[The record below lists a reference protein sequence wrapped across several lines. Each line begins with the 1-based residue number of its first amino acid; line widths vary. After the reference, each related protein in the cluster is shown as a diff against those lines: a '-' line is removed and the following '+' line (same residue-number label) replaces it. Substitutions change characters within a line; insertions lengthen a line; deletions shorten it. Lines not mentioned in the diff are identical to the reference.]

1 MAESQEN
8 IEDLRILEQK
18 KLMEIESVDDEVQ
31 ESDNS
36 EVDKK
41 RGRSMVIGVLNDDVD
56 DM

>member
-1 MAESQEN
+1 LAESQEN